1 VRAVTDWTTRVAELS
16 DLAAD
21 ALAEGDHE
29 AALARVSEAFAIV
42 DAEGDQK
49 HAVFASLL
57 TVAADVEAMSD
68 EIENARSLYMRAH
81 QVAAISRADGSLV
94 AKALVGL
101 GSIAEA
107 DGDTAK
113 AADFYKNAI
122 DALSTSTHEDAELAA
137 AAIREAYE
145 RVTAS

>member
-1 VRAVTDWTTRVAELS
+1 VTDWTARVAELC

-29 AALARVSEAFAIV
+29 AALARVAEGFTIV
-42 DAEGDQK
+42 EAEGDQK
-49 HAVFASLL
+49 HVVYASLL
-57 TVAADVEAMSD
+57 TVAADVAAMSD
-68 EIENARSLYMRAH
+68 EIENARSLYTRAH
-81 QVAAISRADGSLV
+81 QVAAVSRADASLV

-122 DALSTSTHEDAELAA
+122 DALSTSSHQDAELAA
-137 AAIREAYE
+137 AAIREALE
-145 RVTAS
+145 RVTTEKP

>member
-1 VRAVTDWTTRVAELS
+1 VRDVTDWTTRVAELC

-29 AALARVSEAFAIV
+29 LALARVADGFTIV

-57 TVAADVEAMSD
+57 TVAADVAAMSD
-68 EIENARSLYMRAH
+68 ELESARTLYMRAH
-81 QVAAISRADGSLV
+81 QAAAISRADGALV

-113 AADFYKNAI
+113 AADFYKNAL
-122 DALSTSTHEDAELAA
+122 DALSTSTHEDTDLAA
-137 AAIREAYE
+137 AAIREAHE
-145 RVTAS
+145 RVTAR

>member
-1 VRAVTDWTTRVAELS
+1 MRVTDWTTRVAELC

-29 AALARVSEAFAIV
+29 VALARVGEGFTIV
-42 DAEGDQK
+42 DAEGNQQ
-49 HAVFASLL
+49 HVVFASLL
-57 TVAADVEAMSD
+57 TVAADVAAVSD
-68 EIENARSLYMRAH
+68 EIESARSLYMRAH
-81 QVAAISRADGSLV
+81 QVAAVSRADSSLV

-122 DALSTSTHEDAELAA
+122 DALSTSAHEDARLAA
-137 AAIREAYE
+137 AAIRDALA

>member
-1 VRAVTDWTTRVAELS
+1 VTDWTTRVAELC

-29 AALARVSEAFAIV
+29 VALARVGEGFTIV
-42 DAEGDQK
+42 EAEGNQQQ
-49 HAVFASLL
+49 AVFATLL
-57 TVAADVEAMSD
+57 NVAGDVAAMSA
-68 EIENARSLYMRAH
+68 EIDNARSLYMRAH
-81 QVAAISRADGSLV
+81 QVAAIARADGSLV

-113 AADFYKNAI
+113 AADYYKNAI
-122 DALSTSTHEDAELAA
+122 DALSTSTHEDAQVAA
-137 AAIREAYE
+137 AAIREALD
-145 RVTAS
+145 RVSEAG